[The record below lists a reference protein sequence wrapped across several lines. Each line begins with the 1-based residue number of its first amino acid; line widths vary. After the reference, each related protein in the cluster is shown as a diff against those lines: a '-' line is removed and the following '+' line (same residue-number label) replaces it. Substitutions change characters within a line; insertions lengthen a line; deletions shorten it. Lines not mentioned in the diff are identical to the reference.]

1 MEVISRWR
9 KQCLVLVLMWAT
21 LATVWWWHAWSKA
34 RSRNQ
39 LYSHHGS
46 DIKMEKAVS
55 CFVLI
60 WATLATVWWWHA
72 WSKVRSRNQLYS
84 HHGSDIKMG
93 KAVSCFGSD
102 ISNTEQH
109 LLQYDDDMPG
119 VKHEAEAEIS
129 YTPIMEVISRW
140 RKQCL
145 VLVLIWAT
153 LATVWWWQAW
163 SKARSRNQL
172 HYHHGSDIK
181 MGKAVSCFGSD
192 VSNTCYGMMM
202 TCLE

>member
-1 MEVISRWR
+1 MPGVKHEAEISYTPIMEVISRWG
-9 KQCLVLVLMWAT
+9 KQCLVL
-21 LATVWWWHAWSKA
+21 
-34 RSRNQ
+34 
-39 LYSHHGS
+39 
-46 DIKMEKAVS
+46 
-55 CFVLI
+55 VLI

-84 HHGSDIKMG
+84 HHGSDIKME

-102 ISNTEQH
+102 MSNTCYEVWWWH
-109 LLQYDDDMPG
+109 VLFWFWYEPG
-119 VKHEAEAEIS
+119 VKHEAEIS

-153 LATVWWWQAW
+153 LATVWWWHAW
-163 SKARSRNQL
+163 SKVRSRNQL
-172 HYHHGSDIK
+172 YSHHGSDIK
-181 MGKAVSCFGSD
+181 MEKAVSCFGSD
-192 VSNTCYGMMM
+192 MSNTCYSMMM